1 MSFEICDIDQR
12 QPNRFALRL
21 HAVGGQFTSE
31 QFRTIADIADRYGKG
46 EIHVTTRQGMEIHYV
61 HHKDLDA
68 AHAALEK
75 NGILMGA
82 RGPRVRLVI
91 ACPGDDSCRFGS
103 INTRAI
109 AAELDRRY
117 FRMEMPHKLKMGVTG
132 CRHNCGKA
140 READIGV
147 MGSLEPPEWIEDK
160 CLHCNA
166 CIETCPVQALSSVD
180 DKHIRDM
187 DKCIRCSTCALNC
200 PAEAWVAAKRSYTLF
215 VGGTLGKNPRLASIL
230 KEGVESTD
238 ELFELI
244 DRTLAFYKENG
255 QTKER
260 MGTMLTRLGE
270 KEVFEK
276 LLAGS

>member
-1 MSFEICDIDQR
+1 MSFDICDIHQR

-21 HAVGGQFTSE
+21 RAVGGQFTAA
-31 QFRTIADIADRYGKG
+31 QMRVIADIAERYGKG
-46 EIHVTTRQGMEIHYV
+46 EIHLTTRQGIEIHHV

-68 AHAALEK
+68 AHTALEK
-75 NGILMGA
+75 NNILMGA
-82 RGPRVRLVI
+82 HGPRVRIVI
-91 ACPGDDSCRFGS
+91 ACPGEAACRYGA
-103 INTRAI
+103 IDTRAI

-117 FRMEMPHKLKMGVTG
+117 FGMEMPHKVKMGVTG

-147 MGSLEPPEWIEDK
+147 MGSLEPPEWIEEK

-166 CIETCPVQALSSVD
+166 CIETCPVDALSSVN
-180 DKHIRDM
+180 DKHVRDL

-200 PAEAWVAAKRSYTLF
+200 PAEAWIDAKRSYKLF
-215 VGGTLGKNPRLASIL
+215 VGGTLGKQPRLAGVL
-230 KEGVESTD
+230 KDGIETEE

-244 DRTLAFYKENG
+244 DRTLAFYKSNG
-255 QTKER
+255 LSKER

-270 KEVFEK
+270 ENVFSQ
-276 LLAGS
+276 LLAE

>member
-21 HAVGGQFTSE
+21 RAIGGQFTAA
-31 QFRTIADIADRYGKG
+31 QLRIIADIAERYGKG
-46 EIHVTTRQGMEIHYV
+46 EIHLTTRQGIEIHHV

-68 AHAALEK
+68 AHKALEK
-75 NGILMGA
+75 NGIAMGA
-82 RGPRVRLVI
+82 RGPRVRIII
-91 ACPGDDSCRFGS
+91 ACPGEAACRYGA

-117 FRMEMPHKLKMGVTG
+117 FRMDMPHKVKMGVTG

-140 READIGV
+140 READIGI
-147 MGSLEPPEWIEDK
+147 MGSLEPPEWIEEK

-166 CIETCPVQALSSVD
+166 CIETCPVDALSSVN
-180 DKHIRDM
+180 DKHIRDL

-200 PAEAWVAAKRSYTLF
+200 PAEAWIDAKRSYKLF
-215 VGGTLGKNPRLASIL
+215 VGGTLGKQPRLAGVL
-230 KEGVESTD
+230 KENIETEE
-238 ELFELI
+238 ELFGLI
-244 DRTLAFYKENG
+244 DRALAFYKENG
-255 QTKER
+255 ETKER

-270 KEVFEK
+270 EQVFEK
-276 LLAGS
+276 LLNA